1 MPVSD
6 SYLAAYLT
14 DHLAGSVV
22 ALDLLAQ
29 LQKSYHDRQIVDG
42 AAKLRAEIEPDRREL
57 QILIEKLGIKESAV
71 RKTTGWLAAKLAE
84 LKLRWEDDSE
94 GPLRLLESIEAVALG
109 IDGKLAL
116 WRALETVAEIA
127 AEIRKVDYGRL
138 IARAQEQREV
148 AESMRLMAARLA
160 LVPETES
167 PRPAAS
173 SH

>member
-1 MPVSD
+1 
-6 SYLAAYLT
+6 LE
-14 DHLAGSVV
+14 
-22 ALDLLAQ
+22 
-29 LQKSYHDRQIVDG
+29 DG
-42 AAKLRAEIEPDRREL
+42 
-57 QILIEKLGIKESAV
+57 
-71 RKTTGWLAAKLAE
+71 
-84 LKLRWEDDSE
+84 SE
-94 GPLRLLESIEAVALG
+94 GPLRLLESLEAVALG

-148 AESMRLMAARLA
+148 AEAMRLIAARLA

-167 PRPAAS
+167 RRPAAP

>member
-1 MPVSD
+1 
-6 SYLAAYLT
+6 
-14 DHLAGSVV
+14 
-22 ALDLLAQ
+22 
-29 LQKSYHDRQIVDG
+29 
-42 AAKLRAEIEPDRREL
+42 
-57 QILIEKLGIKESAV
+57 
-71 RKTTGWLAAKLAE
+71 
-84 LKLRWEDDSE
+84 KLRWEDGSE

-116 WRALETVAEIA
+116 WRALETVAEVA
-127 AEIRKVDYGRL
+127 AEMRKVDYGRL
-138 IARAQEQREV
+138 SARAQEQREV